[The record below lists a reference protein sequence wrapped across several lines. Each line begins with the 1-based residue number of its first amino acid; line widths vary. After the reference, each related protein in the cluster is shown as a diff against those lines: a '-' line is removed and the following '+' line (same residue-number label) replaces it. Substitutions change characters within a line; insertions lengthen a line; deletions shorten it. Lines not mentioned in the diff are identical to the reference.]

1 MSLVHELENTVNFKV
16 MESSKMK
23 KHVTV
28 VGSIHIGFGILGL
41 MAAVVV
47 LVALSFARAFVGDDD
62 VAQTVLGFLSVSI
75 PILVG
80 AISALG
86 LIAGIGLLIYK
97 PWARY
102 LVIIL
107 SIIDCINIPI
117 GTAIG
122 IYSIWVLIQ
131 DDTVKLFNNED
142 LRKANAEPIP
152 GAVVVQ

>member
-1 MSLVHELENTVNFKV
+1 

-28 VGSIHIGFGILGL
+28 VGSIHIGFGVLGL
-41 MAAVVV
+41 MAAIVV
-47 LVALSFARAFVGDDD
+47 LVALSFARAFVGNDD

-75 PILVG
+75 PVLIGSLS
-80 AISALG
+80 AIG
-86 LIAGIGLLIYK
+86 LIAGIGLLVYK

-107 SIIDCINIPI
+107 SIINCVNIPI

-131 DDTVKLFNNED
+131 DDTVKLFNNEELKKENTD
-142 LRKANAEPIP
+142 PVIGSVAI
-152 GAVVVQ
+152 Q

>member
-1 MSLVHELENTVNFKV
+1 MSLVHELELNEIFKV

-28 VGSIHIGFGILGL
+28 VGSIHIGFGVLGL
-41 MAAVVV
+41 MAAIVV

-75 PILVG
+75 PILIGSV
-80 AISALG
+80 SALG
-86 LIAGIGLLIYK
+86 LIAGIGLLVYK

-107 SIIDCINIPI
+107 SIIDCVNIPI

-131 DDTVKLFNNED
+131 DDTVKLFTEEES
-142 LRKANAEPIP
+142 KKGPTEPLVSSV
-152 GAVVVQ
+152 AVQ